1 MNLETYVNNLIA
13 GLYLE
18 GDRGALLYGDLLSLV
33 TYDEFDMSLGKSLEQ
48 RVNDSFQLIHF
59 LIETG
64 DFAPCKFCFTE
75 PDRWDY
81 EFLNSGLVELRSL
94 VDVSLKTGGERD
106 PALLSDFG
114 LRKTR
119 RGGNPPKASQSIL
132 ELFKF
137 VGAGTN
143 TVN

>member
-1 MNLETYVNNLIA
+1 MNLEEYVNNLIA
-13 GLYLE
+13 DLYLE
-18 GDRGALLYGDLLSLV
+18 GDIGAILYGGILSLV

-59 LIETG
+59 LVETG
-64 DFAPCKFCFTE
+64 DFAPCRYCFTE

-81 EFLNSGLVELRSL
+81 EFLNYGVIELRSL

-106 PALLSDFG
+106 LALLSDFG

-119 RGGNPPKASQSIL
+119 QGGNPPKASQRIL